1 MRPAVLLLLGIL
13 LILALAAGVGLMV
26 DLEPGSGSAVISGL
40 APERMD
46 LNEEPTEAFANA
58 LHDCSAAILEGDTR
72 GMTECFAPSMDAI
85 LFPGE
90 AGALH
95 EEFRWFH
102 RHGWPLDHGPARH
115 SREELLASL
124 EAFLD
129 HFAEIEDLRLKVKE
143 SDASADGRAVEGKL
157 KIWLVGRDPDGRREW
172 VRGAAEVSARQ
183 DDSGRWRIDLLH
195 LHDLDSLV
203 AGREMFDEVAAAAGL
218 AATDPPVLGHPTG
231 GLAAYGAATADVDG
245 DGLLDLFS
253 TGHAGS
259 NLYLS
264 NGDGTFRDV
273 AEEVF
278 VKALPTP
285 GAGPLFLDHDNDGDV
300 DLFIS
305 TFGDQ
310 YLLENRLVPDG
321 RLTFRDVSREAR
333 VDRHAVGFSAVAGDV
348 NGDGFPDI
356 YVASYNNYGHVIPDR
371 WEAATNGT
379 PNLLF
384 VNQGDGTFR
393 EEAESRGAA
402 DTRWGY
408 AAAFADVDG
417 DADLDLYAAND
428 FGGGNSLFI
437 NEGGTFIERAGERG
451 VLDQGYAMGASFS
464 DYDNDGDLDLHVT
477 KMSSTAGRRI
487 LARLSSS
494 ELPSRDRLDE
504 LASGNALYQNTGG
517 GVFRNVTSEAGPF
530 AAGWA
535 WGGGFADFDNDG
547 WEDLHT
553 PNGFLSGKSLH
564 DT

>member
-1 MRPAVLLLLGIL
+1 MRATVLLLLGML
-13 LILALAAGVGLMV
+13 VALALAAGVALMV
-26 DLEPGSGSAVISGL
+26 DLEPRGGSFPASGSV
-40 APERMD
+40 PEEME
-46 LNEEPTEAFANA
+46 LTEEPTEAFANA

-72 GMTECFAPSMDAI
+72 STMECFAESLQAN
-85 LFPGE
+85 LFPVE
-90 AGALH
+90 AGALQ
-95 EEFRWFH
+95 EEFRWVH
-102 RHGWPLDHGPARH
+102 RHDWILGQRTAAR
-115 SREELLASL
+115 SRDELLASL
-124 EAFLD
+124 ETFLD
-129 HFAEIEDLRLKVKE
+129 HFEEIEDLRLKVKE
-143 SDASADGRAVEGKL
+143 SEASADGRSVEGKL
-157 KIWLVGRDPDGRREW
+157 KIWLIGRDAEGRREW
-172 VRGAAEVSARQ
+172 VRGAAEATARL
-183 DDSGRWRIDLLH
+183 DDAGRWRMEALH
-195 LHDLDSLV
+195 LHDFGSMV
-203 AGREMFDEVAAAAGL
+203 AGRDLFREVAAGAGME
-218 AATDPPVLGHPTG
+218 ATDPPVLGHPTK
-231 GLAAYGAATADVDG
+231 GLAAYGAATADVDR
-245 DGLLDLFS
+245 DGFLDLFS
-253 TGHAGS
+253 TGHAG
-259 NLYLS
+259 NALYLS
-264 NGDGTFRDV
+264 NGDGTFREAA
-273 AEEVF
+273 AEAF
-278 VKALPTP
+278 VKTLPTP

-305 TFGDQ
+305 TVGEQ

-321 RLTFRDVSREAR
+321 RLAFRDVSREAQ

-356 YVASYNNYGHVIPDR
+356 YVASYNNYGQVIPDR

-393 EEAESRGAA
+393 EEAEARGAA

-437 NEGGTFIERAGERG
+437 NEGGKFMERAGERG

-494 ELPSRDRLDE
+494 EMPSRDRLDE

-517 GVFRNVTSEAGPF
+517 GVFRNVTAEAGPF
-530 AAGWA
+530 AVGWA

-553 PNGFLSGKSLH
+553 PNGFLSGKSPH